1 VTPDGIRLA
10 GVIIAGGLS
19 SRMQEGGIAG
29 DKFLLSL
36 DSQTIIEHV
45 ASRLSP
51 QVSNPFVNANG
62 DPNRLAKLNTP
73 IVSDLPSAH
82 GGPLVGLRTA
92 FEYASGFPFLLSVAA
107 DSPFLPLDLA
117 TQLCER
123 QKKTGAS
130 IVLASSGGRVHPIFG
145 LWKTDLAQ
153 PLNDWLVQAEKPSV
167 FAFARHIGFEEVE
180 FPLVQ
185 LANGETF
192 DPFLNINTPD
202 DLAEAKRLN
211 EALR

>member
-123 QKKTGAS
+123 Q
-130 IVLASSGGRVHPIFG
+130 
-145 LWKTDLAQ
+145 
-153 PLNDWLVQAEKPSV
+153 
-167 FAFARHIGFEEVE
+167 
-180 FPLVQ
+180 
-185 LANGETF
+185 
-192 DPFLNINTPD
+192 
-202 DLAEAKRLN
+202 
-211 EALR
+211 